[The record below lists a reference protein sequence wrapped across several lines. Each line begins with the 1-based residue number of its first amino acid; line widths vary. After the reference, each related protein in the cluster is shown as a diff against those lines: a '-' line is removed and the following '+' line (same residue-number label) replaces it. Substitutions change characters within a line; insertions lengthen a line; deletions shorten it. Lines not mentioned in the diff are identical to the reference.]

1 MRVNAEYRLVIHN
14 FAKYAVKE
22 DEGMDFQLQTS
33 RRLYEEH
40 VATLDLLSRVERV
53 FTGRAGAY
61 PPCGGDAIWPAFA
74 RTLLGAIDVEVA
86 RHFEF
91 EERYLFPRLEEA
103 GDGDL
108 AALLNEEHAT
118 IRAVAQPLAVLLR
131 KTLAGDAQAAEWQS
145 MKVLALE
152 FSERLG
158 SHAQKEDGALLP
170 VLENLLDADTDRELF
185 AQYASG

>member
-1 MRVNAEYRLVIHN
+1 
-14 FAKYAVKE
+14 
-22 DEGMDFQLQTS
+22 MDFQRQTN

-40 VATLDLLSRVERV
+40 VATLQLLARVERV

-61 PPCGGDAIWPAFA
+61 PPAVDDPDWPAFA
-74 RTLLGAIDVEVA
+74 RTLLSAIDVEVA

-91 EERYLFPRLEEA
+91 EERDLFPRLEEA

-108 AALLNEEHAT
+108 AALFNEEHVT
-118 IRAVAQPLAVLLR
+118 IRAVAQPLAALLR
-131 KTLAGDAQAAEWQS
+131 QALAGGLAQQQWQTL
-145 MKVLALE
+145 KTLALE

-170 VLENLLDADTDRELF
+170 VLENLLDEDTDRELF
-185 AQYASG
+185 GAYAAG

>member
-1 MRVNAEYRLVIHN
+1 ME
-14 FAKYAVKE
+14 
-22 DEGMDFQLQTS
+22 FQLQTS

-40 VATLDLLSRVERV
+40 AATLELLGRVERV
-53 FTGRAGAY
+53 FTGRSGAY
-61 PPCGGDAIWPAFA
+61 PPPEGDSGFTAFA
-74 RTLLGAIDVEVA
+74 RALLGAIDVEVA

-91 EERYLFPRLEEA
+91 EERDLFPRLEEA

-108 AALLNEEHAT
+108 AALLIEEHAT
-118 IRAVAQPLAVLLR
+118 IRAVAQPLADLLR
-131 KTLAGDAQAAEWQS
+131 KALAGGVQPADWQT

-170 VLENLLDADTDRELF
+170 VLDNLLDEETDRGLF
-185 AQYASG
+185 GAYASG

>member
-1 MRVNAEYRLVIHN
+1 
-14 FAKYAVKE
+14 
-22 DEGMDFQLQTS
+22 MDFQRQTN

-40 VATLDLLSRVERV
+40 VATVELLGRVERV

-61 PPCGGDAIWPAFA
+61 PPPDGDSNWPAFA
-74 RTLLGAIDVEVA
+74 RGLLGAIEVEVA

-91 EERYLFPRLEEA
+91 EERDLFPRLEQA

-118 IRAVAQPLAVLLR
+118 IRAVSRPLAELLR
-131 KTLAGDAQAAEWQS
+131 RALAGAMQLADWQT
-145 MKVLALE
+145 MKTLALE

-170 VLENLLDADTDRELF
+170 VLENLLDEETDRELF
-185 AQYASG
+185 GAYAAG

>member
-1 MRVNAEYRLVIHN
+1 
-14 FAKYAVKE
+14 
-22 DEGMDFQLQTS
+22 MDFQRQTS

-40 VATLDLLSRVERV
+40 LATLQLLGRVERV

-61 PPCGGDAIWPAFA
+61 PPAAGDAEWPPFVRA
-74 RTLLGAIDVEVA
+74 LLAAIAVEVA

-91 EERYLFPRLEEA
+91 EEHDLFPRLEEA

-118 IRAVAQPLAVLLR
+118 IRAVAQPLAELLR
-131 KTLAGDAQAAEWQS
+131 QALADGLQPQQWQTMKT
-145 MKVLALE
+145 LALE

-170 VLENLLDADTDRELF
+170 VLESLLDEDTDRELF
-185 AQYASG
+185 GAYAAG

>member
-1 MRVNAEYRLVIHN
+1 
-14 FAKYAVKE
+14 
-22 DEGMDFQLQTS
+22 MDFQLQTS

-40 VATLDLLSRVERV
+40 AATLDLLSRAERV

-61 PPCGGDAIWPAFA
+61 PPAEGDSNFPSFA
-74 RTLLGAIDVEVA
+74 RALLGAIDVEVA

-91 EERYLFPRLEEA
+91 EERDLFPRLEEA

-108 AALLNEEHAT
+108 AGLLIEEHGT
-118 IRAVAQPLAVLLR
+118 IRAVAQPLADLLR
-131 KTLAGDAQAAEWQS
+131 KALAGGVQPAEWQT

-170 VLENLLDADTDRELF
+170 VLDNLLDEETDRELF
-185 AQYASG
+185 AAYASG

>member
-1 MRVNAEYRLVIHN
+1 
-14 FAKYAVKE
+14 
-22 DEGMDFQLQTS
+22 MDFQRQTS

-40 VATLDLLSRVERV
+40 AATLLLLGRVERL
-53 FTGRAGAY
+53 FTGRAGPY
-61 PPCGGDAIWPAFA
+61 PPAAGDGDWPAFA
-74 RTLLGAIDVEVA
+74 RALQGAIEVEVA

-91 EERYLFPRLEEA
+91 EERDLFPRLEEA

-118 IRAVAQPLAVLLR
+118 IRAVAQPLADLLR
-131 KTLAGDAQAAEWQS
+131 QALAHGLQPQQWQTLKT
-145 MKVLALE
+145 LALE

-170 VLENLLDADTDRELF
+170 LLEHLLDVDTDRELF
-185 AQYASG
+185 GAYAAG

>member
-1 MRVNAEYRLVIHN
+1 
-14 FAKYAVKE
+14 
-22 DEGMDFQLQTS
+22 MDFQRQTS

-40 VATLDLLSRVERV
+40 VATLDLLGRVERV

-61 PPCGGDAIWPAFA
+61 PPQAEDSNWRSFA
-74 RTLLGAIDVEVA
+74 RALLGAIDVEVA

-91 EERYLFPRLEEA
+91 EERDLFPRLEEA

-108 AALLNEEHAT
+108 AGLLLEEHGT
-118 IRAVAQPLAVLLR
+118 IRAVAQPLAELLR
-131 KTLAGDAQAAEWQS
+131 KAVAGAVQPAEWQA

-170 VLENLLDADTDRELF
+170 VLDNLLDEETDRELF
-185 AQYASG
+185 GAYASG